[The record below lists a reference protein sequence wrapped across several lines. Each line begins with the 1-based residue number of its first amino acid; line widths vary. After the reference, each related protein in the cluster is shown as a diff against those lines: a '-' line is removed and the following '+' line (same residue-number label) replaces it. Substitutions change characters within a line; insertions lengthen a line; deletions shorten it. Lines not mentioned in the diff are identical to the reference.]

1 MSAPGMRGLT
11 LVELLV
17 AMVLGVLVLGASL
30 HFYLASLQGTQDTLG
45 VARVQEAGRL
55 AMELIGNDIR
65 GAGDPL
71 CDRRHTVA
79 VLLAERQRPFWT
91 SLTEPLKGLPVA
103 GQTGFEDP
111 PLVTGAA
118 PGQRLPDMPALR
130 LWTTTALALATPGQ
144 SASDQPIAVTGSDL
158 PEVGAPVVVCDFSTT
173 VLVRATAT
181 GAAIGHA
188 APANCVD
195 YFSTRDACP
204 AQPVPPA
211 ARYRFGAE
219 AAFGL
224 PRQVRWFVGNDEEG
238 TPSLYRQEL
247 MDGAVV
253 ASGVVSSGVTHFALR
268 YLLDAKAGYV
278 PASQVP
284 AAQWNR
290 VHAVDVQLH
299 LESSTGAAAD
309 AHIVRSFRQ
318 TFSLRNRLP

>member
-1 MSAPGMRGLT
+1 MTAANMRGLT

-17 AMVLGVLVLGASL
+17 ATVLGVLVLGASL

-71 CDRRHTVA
+71 CDRRHAVT
-79 VLLAERQRPFWT
+79 VLLAERQRPFWV
-91 SLTEPLKGLPVA
+91 SLAEPVQGLPA
-103 GQTGFEDP
+103 AALTGFEDP
-111 PLVTGAA
+111 PLVTGNA

-144 SASDQPIAVTGSDL
+144 STSNQPIAVIGSDL
-158 PEVGAPVVVCDFSTT
+158 PEVGAPVLVCDFSNT
-173 VLVRATAT
+173 VLVRATTT
-181 GAAIGHA
+181 GTAIGHA
-188 APANCVD
+188 VPANCVD
-195 YFSTRDACP
+195 YFSMGEACP
-204 AQPVPPA
+204 GQPVPPA
-211 ARYRFGAE
+211 ARYRFGAD

-224 PRQVRWFVGNDEEG
+224 PRQVRWFVGNDEAG

-247 MDGAVV
+247 MDGEVV
-253 ASGVVSSGVTHFALR
+253 ASGVVSGGVTHFSLR
-268 YLLDAKAGYV
+268 YLLDAQADYV
-278 PASQVP
+278 PASQVS
-284 AAQWNR
+284 AAQWNQ

-309 AHIVRSFRQ
+309 AYIVRSFRQ